1 MIVRPVRHR
10 PACRGVRR
18 ETFAVDP
25 LEASNYRAAGYGG
38 GVIEHVCAR
47 HSRNAERARSPA
59 EPATGAPPADAR
71 SPAGASVIARSGR
84 HAGGLVPMKVSARSV
99 DGSRSNRDL
108 RALARADLGLVRVT
122 VVITASQA
130 CPHANRA
137 PPATPQ
143 PSRSRTAV
151 GAARRSGRGSGAL
164 SSSAASAQL
173 HKLCRA
179 TIHAF
184 HLTIRRHLE
193 RPCCEYCIELDA
205 HLCRQI
211 MSTVSSASS
220 GGELGRR
227 GQTSLFGSPPSPP
240 CCSTSGDEPPRSRGS
255 RHFRSHCGSSH
266 WACG

>member
-10 PACRGVRR
+10 PACRGVPR

-59 EPATGAPPADAR
+59 KPATGAPPADAR

-84 HAGGLVPMKVSARSV
+84 HAGGLAPMKVSARSV

-137 PPATPQ
+137 PLATPQ

-193 RPCCEYCIELDA
+193 RLCCEYCIELDVP
-205 HLCRQI
+205 LVQTDNVDR
-211 MSTVSSASS
+211 
-220 GGELGRR
+220 ELGIVGGTWSRSTWICSPSEHVSALPTANSVAAARPRCSGRR
-227 GQTSLFGSPPSPP
+227 PGHAVGL
-240 CCSTSGDEPPRSRGS
+240 RR
-255 RHFRSHCGSSH
+255 RLR
-266 WACG
+266 